1 MSLSRFVGFG
11 NRLGNRE
18 DPLDALFSD
27 SFLFP
32 SLSSAWTLSSFPDHP
47 GFARDVAAVANT
59 QVDWKETADSHI
71 FKANLPGK
79 ENAHALTMIHQF
91 CRIDMASSYGSSG

>member
-1 MSLSRFVGFG
+1 MALSIFG
-11 NRLGNRE
+11 LGNRRGD
-18 DPLDALFSD
+18 DPLDAFFSD

-32 SLSSAWTLSSFPDHP
+32 SSSTAWTLSSFPDHP

-79 ENAHALTMIHQF
+79 RSKRRR
-91 CRIDMASSYGSSG
+91 C